1 MDGSFPDEDARV
13 LVVTFQVV
21 FDCGDQLRNAIKTAA
36 ADSLVGNLAK
46 PALDE
51 VQPRTRRRNEVKVES
66 GMSSNPGFD
75 PWVFVGCV
83 VVHDQMQIEMR
94 WRLDIDLVEETNELL
109 VSMTC
114 HAVADHFAIE
124 QAQRSEQCG
133 RAVALVVVRHGPAA
147 PLLDRQSW
155 LGTIQSLDLAFLI
168 DAQDQSLSGGLR

>member
-109 VSMTC
+109 VSLTC

-124 QAQRSEQCG
+124 HAQCG
-133 RAVALVVVRHGPAA
+133 EQRGACSRGSWFHNVPFSSAV
-147 PLLDRQSW
+147 
-155 LGTIQSLDLAFLI
+155 LAEYDPRPEFGFSRRRTRPEPCRE
-168 DAQDQSLSGGLR
+168 D